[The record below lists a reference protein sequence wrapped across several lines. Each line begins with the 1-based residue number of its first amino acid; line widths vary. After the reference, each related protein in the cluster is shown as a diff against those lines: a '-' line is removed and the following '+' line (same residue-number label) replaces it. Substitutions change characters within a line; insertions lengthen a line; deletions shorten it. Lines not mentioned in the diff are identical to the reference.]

1 MQGMDDLTLIK
12 IRFAL
17 QDLNT
22 AFTRNLDHGNIEELV
37 DLFTADALYTHAK
50 RRSQGRDEIRKLFV
64 ARAEAGVRTVRHL
77 ASGLKLDIDSES
89 AARGSS
95 VCITFAHDGPA
106 PAPHAT
112 AHLVADFED
121 VYRLCDDGKWRIAVR
136 HIHRIFVAGDNTGP
150 VGGGGFMGGVFGARK
165 RHGET
170 G

>member
-1 MQGMDDLTLIK
+1 MDDLTFIK

-22 AFTRNLDHGNIEELV
+22 AFTHNLDHGKVEDLV
-37 DLFTADALYTHAK
+37 DLFTEDALYTHDK
-50 RRSQGRDEIRKLFV
+50 RRSQGREEIRKLFV

-77 ASGLKLDIDSES
+77 ACGLRLEIESES

-95 VCITFAHDGPA
+95 VCFTFAHDGPP

-112 AHLVADFED
+112 PHLVADFED
-121 VYRLCDDGKWRIAVR
+121 VYRLCEDGKWRIAVR
-136 HIHRIFVAGDNTGP
+136 HIHRLFVAADNAGP
-150 VGGGGFMGGVFGARK
+150 VGGGGFMGSLFGSRK
-165 RHGET
+165 SPGEK